1 MPNVPPPVDNDTG
14 DQGWR
19 TRTLK
24 GSGTQSAAS
33 RPQLREGLFS
43 SPHEGDVERKT
54 KQLKKRRVRER
65 AVIDCHQNLCDT
77 SCSVTLLC
85 PLQMTLKSSEMLCF
99 NGWPHLFSFCS
110 TFLISSN
117 DREEFTFCMN
127 IFFTLDFFFPLD
139 SHGKTEASFLLI
151 FFSLWHILIGYL
163 NLTSL
168 RPHLWRTSAQDLS
181 TTEINILFTCLY

>member
-43 SPHEGDVERKT
+43 SPHGGDVERKT

-65 AVIDCHQNLCDT
+65 AVIDLHQNLCDT
-77 SCSVTLLC
+77 SCSVSLLC

-127 IFFTLDFFFPLD
+127 IFFTLDFFFFFIRQPWED
-139 SHGKTEASFLLI
+139 WGFFFVNFFFLFGI
-151 FFSLWHILIGYL
+151 FWLAT
-163 NLTSL
+163 LTL
-168 RPHLWRTSAQDLS
+168 HLWGLICDEQAHRTYPPLK
-181 TTEINILFTCLY
+181 